1 MASKPQN
8 KSGLLNPST
17 RKVQN
22 DVRTRAVLLVVAILA
37 SAGLLY
43 WQVQNISLIIA
54 FLALV
59 LSLTGIAYFLRP
71 QSDAA
76 DHDQA
81 DPEDWAVTRMVAD
94 QASLGLA
101 ITDRAGRL
109 VCANELFTK
118 WFNGAAVPPDLP
130 LQAGGNELLA
140 TAGRTAWRDGRGYAE
155 GLQRGVAEYS
165 AKVVRAGQG
174 DEYLLWQ
181 FTPQVQA
188 DLLDEMISL
197 VSGGGGR
204 AFSEVG
210 ILASV
215 IGGEGRIRAS
225 NQAFALR
232 ATGRVD
238 ANISGRNFINF
249 LRSDDKGTIFFER
262 EGRHGTPVRLFH
274 IPLDREKEKGPAL
287 ILLIDDDGGMV
298 ERGKALEQVESML
311 SLLPLG
317 LALTDRDGRFL
328 FLNEAFAKIA
338 GIGENE
344 QPLYPGD
351 LMIRDDKS
359 AVADAVRRYA
369 SGPALAG
376 DLAVRLRSGGEE
388 PVALGIAGVRGL
400 GEAAVLLSIRDNSE
414 ESKLKSQVAQATKM
428 QAVGQLAGGVAHDF
442 NNILTA
448 IIGHCDLML
457 LRHAPGD
464 SDYDDI
470 QQVENNS
477 NRTAGLTRQMLAF
490 SRQQTLRPQVLQLP
504 DVVADVS
511 NLLKRLLDETIELEV
526 RHGRNLGLVR
536 ADPGQLEQVI
546 INLGVNARD
555 AMPHGGKISISTQS
569 VVASD
574 VRALKSEI
582 LPIGDYTALIFSDTG
597 QGIPPHVIGKIF
609 EPFFTTKAVGKGT
622 GLGLSTVYGII
633 KQSGGYI
640 FADSKPGEGT
650 TFSIY
655 FPVHR
660 PTAEDAARAT
670 LDSAPVKATAKKELW
685 GTGHILLVEDE
696 DMVRAVAE
704 RALTRQGYSVVAA
717 SEGEEALG
725 LLAEQADK
733 EEQFDMIVSDVVMPN
748 MDGPTMARHVRK
760 NYPDLPILFMSGY
773 AEEQL
778 RKSIDLDK
786 VNFLPKPFSV
796 AQLAEAVGE
805 TLAEHAK
812 PDRNR

>member
-1 MASKPQN
+1 MASKAHN
-8 KSGLLNPST
+8 RTGLLNPST
-17 RKVQN
+17 RKAQS
-22 DVRTRAVLLVVAILA
+22 DVRTRALFLVVAVLA

-43 WQVQNISLIIA
+43 WQVQNVTLLIA

-59 LSLTGIAYFLRP
+59 LSLAGVAFFLRP
-71 QSDAA
+71 QNIAA

-94 QASLGLA
+94 QSAIGLA

-118 WFNGAAVPPDLP
+118 WFNGAAVPPELP

-155 GLQRGVAEYS
+155 GLKRGVAEYS

-181 FTPQVQA
+181 MIPQIQA
-188 DLLDEMISL
+188 DLLDEMVSL

-238 ANISGRNFINF
+238 ANIAGRNFINF

-262 EGRHGTPVRLFH
+262 EGQHGTPVRLFH
-274 IPLDREKEKGPAL
+274 VPLDREKEKGPAL

-328 FLNEAFAKIA
+328 FLNEAFAKTA
-338 GIGENE
+338 GIGEKE

-359 AVADAVRRYA
+359 AVSDAVRRYA
-369 SGPALAG
+369 SGPPLAG
-376 DLAVRLRSGGEE
+376 DLAVRLRNGGEE

-470 QQVENNS
+470 QQVKNNS
-477 NRTAGLTRQMLAF
+477 NRAAGLTRQLLAF

-555 AMPHGGKISISTQS
+555 AMPKGGKISISTQA

-574 VRALKSEI
+574 VRALKSDI
-582 LPIGDYTALIFSDTG
+582 LPVGDYTALIFSDSG
-597 QGIPPHVIGKIF
+597 NGIPPHVIGKIF

-655 FPVHR
+655 FPVHH
-660 PTAEDAARAT
+660 PTRDDLDRAT
-670 LDSAPVKATAKKELW
+670 LNSLPVKATAKKELW
-685 GTGHILLVEDE
+685 GSAHILLVEDE

-704 RALTRQGYSVVAA
+704 RALTRQGYKVVTA

-733 EEQFDMIVSDVVMPN
+733 EPQFDLIVSDVVMPN
-748 MDGPTMARHVRK
+748 MDGPTMAKHVRK

-796 AQLAEAVGE
+796 AQIAEAVGE

-812 PDRNR
+812 KD

>member
-1 MASKPQN
+1 MASKAQN
-8 KSGLLNPST
+8 RTGLLNPST
-17 RKVQN
+17 RKAQS
-22 DVRTRAVLLVVAILA
+22 DVRTRALFLVVAVLA

-43 WQVQNISLIIA
+43 WQVQNVTLLIA

-59 LSLTGIAYFLRP
+59 LSLAGVAFFLRP
-71 QSDAA
+71 QNIAA
-76 DHDQA
+76 DQDQA

-94 QASLGLA
+94 QSAIGLA

-118 WFNGAAVPPDLP
+118 WFNGAAVPPELP

-155 GLQRGVAEYS
+155 GLKRGVAEYS

-181 FTPQVQA
+181 MIPQIQA
-188 DLLDEMISL
+188 DLLDDMVSL

-238 ANISGRNFINF
+238 ANIAGRNFINF

-262 EGRHGTPVRLFH
+262 EGQHGTPVRLFH
-274 IPLDREKEKGPAL
+274 VPLDREKEKGPAL

-328 FLNEAFAKIA
+328 FLNEAFAKTA
-338 GIGENE
+338 GIGEKE

-359 AVADAVRRYA
+359 AVSDAVRRYA
-369 SGPALAG
+369 SGPPLAG
-376 DLAVRLRSGGEE
+376 DLAVRLRNGGEE

-470 QQVENNS
+470 QQVKNNS
-477 NRTAGLTRQMLAF
+477 NRAAGLTRQLLAF

-555 AMPHGGKISISTQS
+555 AMPKGGKISISTQA

-574 VRALKSEI
+574 VRALKSDI
-582 LPIGDYTALIFSDTG
+582 LPVGDYTALIFSDSG
-597 QGIPPHVIGKIF
+597 NGIPPHVIGKIF

-655 FPVHR
+655 FPVHH
-660 PTAEDAARAT
+660 PTREDLDRAT
-670 LDSAPVKATAKKELW
+670 LNSLPVKATAKKELW
-685 GTGHILLVEDE
+685 GSAHILLVEDE

-704 RALTRQGYSVVAA
+704 RALTRQGYKVVTA

-733 EEQFDMIVSDVVMPN
+733 EPQFDLIVSDVVMPN
-748 MDGPTMARHVRK
+748 MDGPTMAKHVRK

-796 AQLAEAVGE
+796 AQIAEAVGE

-812 PDRNR
+812 KD

>member
-1 MASKPQN
+1 MASKAQN

-17 RKVQN
+17 RKVQS

-470 QQVENNS
+470 QQVKNNS
-477 NRTAGLTRQMLAF
+477 NRAAGLTRQLLAF

>member
-1 MASKPQN
+1 MASKAHN
-8 KSGLLNPST
+8 RTGLLNPST
-17 RKVQN
+17 RKAQS
-22 DVRTRAVLLVVAILA
+22 DVRTRALFLVVAVLA

-43 WQVQNISLIIA
+43 WQVQNVTLLIA

-59 LSLTGIAYFLRP
+59 LSLAGVAFFLRP
-71 QSDAA
+71 QNIAA
-76 DHDQA
+76 DQDQA

-94 QASLGLA
+94 QSAIGLA

-118 WFNGAAVPPDLP
+118 WFNGAAVPPELP

-155 GLQRGVAEYS
+155 GLKRGVAEYS

-181 FTPQVQA
+181 MIPQIQA
-188 DLLDEMISL
+188 DLLDDMVSL

-238 ANISGRNFINF
+238 ANIAGRNFINF

-262 EGRHGTPVRLFH
+262 EGQHGTPVRLFH
-274 IPLDREKEKGPAL
+274 VPLDREKEKGPAL

-328 FLNEAFAKIA
+328 FLNEAFAKTA
-338 GIGENE
+338 GIGEKE

-359 AVADAVRRYA
+359 AVSDAVRRYA
-369 SGPALAG
+369 SGPPLAG
-376 DLAVRLRSGGEE
+376 DLAVRLRNGGEE

-470 QQVENNS
+470 QQVKNNS
-477 NRTAGLTRQMLAF
+477 NRAAGLTRQLLAF

-555 AMPHGGKISISTQS
+555 AMPKGGKISISTQA

-574 VRALKSEI
+574 VRALKSDI
-582 LPIGDYTALIFSDTG
+582 LPVGDYTALIFSDSG
-597 QGIPPHVIGKIF
+597 NGIPPHVIGKIF

-655 FPVHR
+655 FPVHH
-660 PTAEDAARAT
+660 PTKEDLDRAT
-670 LDSAPVKATAKKELW
+670 LNSLPVKATAKKELW
-685 GTGHILLVEDE
+685 GSAHILLVEDE

-704 RALTRQGYSVVAA
+704 RALTRQGYKVVTA

-733 EEQFDMIVSDVVMPN
+733 EPQFDLIVSDVVMPN
-748 MDGPTMARHVRK
+748 MDGPTMAKHVRK

-796 AQLAEAVGE
+796 AQIAEAVGE

-812 PDRNR
+812 KD

>member
-1 MASKPQN
+1 MASKATEDA
-8 KSGLLNPST
+8 GLLNPST
-17 RKVQN
+17 RKVAH
-22 DVRTRAVLLVVAILA
+22 DSRIRGALLILA
-37 SAGLLY
+37 MLASLGLLY
-43 WQVQNISLIIA
+43 WQVQNVAVLVAFMALMISA
-54 FLALV
+54 AALV
-59 LSLTGIAYFLRP
+59 YFMRP
-71 QSDAA
+71 QSSESDLE
-76 DHDQA
+76 HA
-81 DPEDWAVTRMVAD
+81 DPADWAVTRMVAD
-94 QASLGLA
+94 QSDIGLA

-118 WFNGAAVPPDLP
+118 WFNGPSVPPELP
-130 LQAGGNELLA
+130 LQGGGNELLA
-140 TAGRTAWRDGRGYAE
+140 NAGRAAWRDGRGYAE
-155 GLQRGVAEYS
+155 GLRRGAAEYN

-181 FTPQVQA
+181 FKPQIQV
-188 DLLDEMISL
+188 DVIDEM
-197 VSGGGGR
+197 VRMVGGGGGR
-204 AFSEVG
+204 SLSESG
-210 ILASV
+210 ILSVV

-232 ATGRVD
+232 ATGGTD
-238 ANISGRNFINF
+238 ANITGRNFINF

-274 IPLDREKEKGPAL
+274 IPLDRDKEKAPAL

-328 FLNEAFAKIA
+328 FLNEAFAQTA
-338 GIGENE
+338 GIGEGE

-369 SGPALAG
+369 SGPAMAG
-376 DLAVRLRSGGEE
+376 DLAVRLRHGGEE

-400 GEAAVLLSIRDNSE
+400 GEAAVLLSIKDNSE
-414 ESKLKSQVAQATKM
+414 ESKLKTQVAQATKM

-470 QQVENNS
+470 QQVKNNS
-477 NRTAGLTRQMLAF
+477 NRAAGLTRQLLAF

-511 NLLKRLLDETIELEV
+511 NLLKRLITANIELDV
-526 RHGRNLGLVR
+526 RHGRNLGPVR

-555 AMPHGGKISISTQS
+555 AMPNGGIISISTKS
-569 VVASD
+569 YTASEI
-574 VRALKSEI
+574 RASKSDI
-582 LPIGDYTALIFSDTG
+582 LPIGDYTALIVSDTG
-597 QGIPPHVIGKIF
+597 QGISPEIIGKIF
-609 EPFFTTKAVGKGT
+609 DPFFTTKTVGKGT

-633 KQSGGYI
+633 KQSGGFI
-640 FADSKPGEGT
+640 FADSKLGTGT

-660 PTAEDAARAT
+660 LTAEQAEKAT
-670 LDSAPVKATAKKELW
+670 LNSPPVKASAKKELW

-704 RALTRQGYSVVAA
+704 RALVRQGYTLITACD
-717 SEGEEALG
+717 GEEALEQ
-725 LLAEQADK
+725 LAQHMGG
-733 EEQFDMIVSDVVMPN
+733 EEQFDLIVSDVVMPN
-748 MDGPTMARHVRK
+748 MDGPAMAKQARTQ
-760 NYPDLPILFMSGY
+760 YPDLPILFMSGY

-778 RKSIDLDK
+778 RNSIDLDN
-786 VNFLPKPFSV
+786 VAFLPKPFSV
-796 AQLAEAVGE
+796 AQIAEAVGE
-805 TLAEHAK
+805 ILAEHAK
-812 PDRNR
+812 

>member
-1 MASKPQN
+1 MASKAHE
-8 KSGLLNPST
+8 KLGLLNPST
-17 RKVQN
+17 RKTQT
-22 DVRTRAVLLVVAILA
+22 DVRIRAAILVIAVIA
-37 SAGLLY
+37 SAGLLF
-43 WQVQNISLIIA
+43 WQVQNITLIIA

-59 LSLTGIAYFLRP
+59 LSLTGVAYFLRP
-71 QSDAA
+71 ENTASEQ
-76 DHDQA
+76 HRA
-81 DPEDWAVTRMVAD
+81 DPGDWAVTRMVAD
-94 QASLGLA
+94 QSEIGLA

-118 WFNGAAVPPDLP
+118 WFNGAAVPPELP

-155 GLQRGVAEYS
+155 GLKRGVAEYS

-181 FTPQVQA
+181 MIPQIQA
-188 DLLDEMISL
+188 DILDDMIRL
-197 VSGGGGR
+197 VSGTGGR
-204 AFSEVG
+204 AFSESG

-225 NQAFALR
+225 NQAFAMR

-238 ANISGRNFINF
+238 ANIAGRNFINF

-274 IPLDREKEKGPAL
+274 VPLDREKEKGPAL

-328 FLNEAFAKIA
+328 FLNDAFAKTA
-338 GIGENE
+338 GIGEKE

-369 SGPALAG
+369 SGPPMAG
-376 DLAVRLRSGGEE
+376 DLAVRLRNGGEE

-400 GEAAVLLSIRDNSE
+400 GDAAVLLSIRDNSE

-470 QQVENNS
+470 QQVKNNS
-477 NRTAGLTRQMLAF
+477 NRAAGLTRQLLAF

-555 AMPHGGKISISTQS
+555 AMPNGGKISISTQA
-569 VVASD
+569 VIASD

-582 LPIGDYTALIFSDTG
+582 LPVGDYTALIFADSG
-597 QGIPPHVIGKIF
+597 NGIPPHVIGKIF

-655 FPVHR
+655 FPVHH
-660 PTAEDAARAT
+660 PTKEDLERAT
-670 LDSAPVKATAKKELW
+670 LNSPPVKATAKKELW
-685 GTGHILLVEDE
+685 GSGHILLVEDE

-704 RALTRQGYSVVAA
+704 RALTRQGYTVVTA

-725 LLAEQADK
+725 LLAVQANEEQ
-733 EEQFDMIVSDVVMPN
+733 QFDMIVSDVVMPN
-748 MDGPTMARHVRK
+748 MDGPTMAKHVRK
-760 NYPDLPILFMSGY
+760 NYPELPILFMSGY

-796 AQLAEAVGE
+796 AQIAEAVGE

-812 PDRNR
+812 QD